1 MGYFKVN
8 VEKLGSFPFFS
19 SISYWSSFCLLLGQS
34 APGWVEGLVIKGYSK
49 VESKIRGNG
58 ALNAEH
64 PHSPSPWVCNTPALL
79 LLRLPKRSQTRRFWF
94 KPGHLSD
101 LWTLNSREEVQH
113 NHAAVSVVPKVKQS
127 FLSWLCSELCQQRN
141 LGLNFGAWIPP
152 S

>member
-1 MGYFKVN
+1 MGPLCYSSVFSANKR
-8 VEKLGSFPFFS
+8 GCAASFEVSSKAQGAHRRFS
-19 SISYWSSFCLLLGQS
+19 R
-34 APGWVEGLVIKGYSK
+34 

-79 LLRLPKRSQTRRFWF
+79 LLRLPKRSQTRRSWF